1 MKVVV
6 TGGCGF
12 VGLAL
17 ARRLLE
23 RGTLAGPSGAQE
35 QIDHVVLFDREV
47 PAQRPPWL
55 DHRGV
60 LVAGDIADR
69 DTMCALV
76 DRDDCS
82 VFHLASVVS
91 YGAEQDYDLAMR
103 VIVGGGRNVLDSCR
117 ARASCPRL
125 VAASTY
131 AAFGGDLPPAVSDS
145 TKLTPETTYGTTKV
159 ILELLVNDAT
169 RKGFLDGRT
178 ARLPTVIVRP
188 GKPNLAASSWVSA
201 VFREPLAGTGFTLP
215 VGLEMRTPV
224 GGVRTVVEGL
234 LALHDLPGERLG
246 PDRAVT
252 FPSLEVN
259 AGDMVDCVRRVGAD
273 RALGGIRVEP
283 DPVIGRICGS
293 WPKAADASRA
303 LALGIP
309 ADADLDT
316 IVRQY
321 LEDYAGG

>member
-1 MKVVV
+1 VKVVI

-23 RGTLAGPSGAQE
+23 RGALAGRAGVLEP
-35 QIDHVVLFDREV
+35 IDHVVLFDRALPPER
-47 PAQRPPWL
+47 PAWL

-60 LVAGDIADR
+60 LVAGNVADR
-69 DTMCALV
+69 DSVLALV

-91 YGAEQDYDLAMR
+91 YGAEQDFDLALR
-103 VIVGGGRNVLDSCR
+103 VNLDGSRNVLEACR
-117 ARASCPRL
+117 ARRSTPRL
-125 VAASTY
+125 IAASTY
-131 AAFGGDLPPAVSDS
+131 AAFGGELPPEVSDS

-159 ILELLVNDAT
+159 VLELLVNDMT

-188 GKPNLAASSWVSA
+188 GAPNLAASSWVSA
-201 VFREPLAGTGFTLP
+201 VFREPLAGRGYTLP

-224 GGVRTVVEGL
+224 AGVRTVVDGL
-234 LALHDLPGERLG
+234 IALHDLPGERLG
-246 PDRAVT
+246 HDRALT
-252 FPSLEVN
+252 FPSLAVS
-259 AGDMVDCVRRVGAD
+259 AGDMVESVRRVGAG
-273 RALGGIRVEP
+273 RALGAIVVEP
-283 DPVIGRICGS
+283 DPVIERICGS

-316 IVRQY
+316 IVREH
-321 LEDYAGG
+321 LADAA